1 MKKMTLLAA
10 MAVCGVG
17 AMNAQYM
24 ASDPGIAATN
34 GDVYYVFNL
43 DATTVGNLEAQLL
56 LATWKLQVK
65 RFTIIHWIM

>member
-10 MAVCGVG
+10 MAVCGMG

-34 GDVYYVFNL
+34 GDVYYVL
-43 DATTVGNLEAQLL
+43 HQD
-56 LATWKLQVK
+56 
-65 RFTIIHWIM
+65 